1 MNSTR
6 DGVCVLVDD
15 RDTGPGA
22 RFADAELIGA
32 PARITVGKR
41 TAADGTVDVQTR
53 RGRTQETVPVS
64 GVAAAVRKV
73 LE

>member
-1 MNSTR
+1 M
-6 DGVCVLVDD
+6 LV
-15 RDTGPGA
+15 PGA

-41 TAADGTVDVQTR
+41 TAADSTVDVQTR
-53 RGRTQETVPVS
+53 SGRTQVTVPVS